1 LREERLAVVLSGY
14 NAKTHFNIVDT
25 IASQLEFARKGL
37 SDLGVKAEFLSIL
50 EKRLENK
57 NAPGEYVAKLWHE
70 KFNGSAEQTVLE
82 VIADIWQRT
91 RDNQPIT

>member
-1 LREERLAVVLSGY
+1 
-14 NAKTHFNIVDT
+14 
-25 IASQLEFARKGL
+25 
-37 SDLGVKAEFLSIL
+37 L

-91 RDNQPIT
+91 RDNKPIT